1 MPFGFR
7 RPPVFE
13 RITRPVGRNT
23 GYRFTRVILPAQTDA
38 VWNSDGM
45 AIECLGNIE
54 TLLSG

>member
-38 VWNSDGM
+38 V
-45 AIECLGNIE
+45 
-54 TLLSG
+54 